1 MVYHNSFRQ
10 SRGEGV
16 VKFIELKFFNFV
28 WWERLSSK
36 DICGPGFG
44 GRFGRYFP
52 VYSIGQWTDNRNV
65 LAQKHAF
72 DNKQHLPEDVQ

>member
-36 DICGPGFG
+36 DISGPGFPAL
-44 GRFGRYFP
+44 FSS
-52 VYSIGQWTDNRNV
+52 YSIGQ
-65 LAQKHAF
+65 
-72 DNKQHLPEDVQ
+72 

>member
-36 DICGPGFG
+36 DISGPGCGPFWAL
-44 GRFGRYFP
+44 F
-52 VYSIGQWTDNRNV
+52 SS
-65 LAQKHAF
+65 
-72 DNKQHLPEDVQ
+72 VQYRSVDR